1 MYWFS
6 VNRPILEVWSWIG
19 FDEEQPR
26 MVAKIALTSPAGLE
40 PATFGS
46 GNRRA
51 IQLRHGDHP
60 ERDCNP
66 HRTLVK
72 YLTDTAA
79 CELQGYQLVC

>member
-1 MYWFS
+1 
-6 VNRPILEVWSWIG
+6 
-19 FDEEQPR
+19 
-26 MVAKIALTSPAGLE
+26 
-40 PATFGS
+40 
-46 GNRRA
+46 
-51 IQLRHGDHP
+51 LRHGDHP